1 MSSDKNVPVLTGSRA
16 VGILAGGKVYIPLP
30 TDAEEA
36 EALRGNLNSQYRA
49 VLAVDRIHALA
60 VALNA
65 PRHILHDPVAERAA
79 LEEERAQIRHERE
92 LAQEQREAD
101 LYEAR
106 LKKLQAKHR
115 HDAESEFK
123 DEKFG
128 LGKARFAQRKAEAEV
143 GEAVAREGMRGE
155 VFPPEPEPAKTK
167 TSEPSLAQHYARL
180 VDDLDERIA
189 KAEAAGESTEEM
201 RGEQDLLNK
210 MLRRELL
217 KGG

>member
-1 MSSDKNVPVLTGSRA
+1 MASEKNVTVLNGSRA
-16 VGILAGGKVYIPLP
+16 VGILAGGQVYIPLP
-30 TDAEEA
+30 TNSEEA
-36 EALRGNLNSQYRA
+36 EALRGNLNSQFRA

-65 PRHILHDPVAERAA
+65 PRHVLHDPIAEREA
-79 LEEERAQIRHERE
+79 LEEEREQIRHERE
-92 LAQEQREAD
+92 LAQELRETA
-101 LYEAR
+101 LYEVK

-115 HDAESEFK
+115 HDVESEFK
-123 DEKFG
+123 EDRVG
-128 LGKARFAQRKAEAEV
+128 LGKARMAQRRAEAEV
-143 GEAVAREGMRGE
+143 GEAVAREGLKGD
-155 VFPPEPEPAKTK
+155 VLPPEPVAAKIN
-167 TSEPSLAQHYARL
+167 EPSLAQRYARL

-201 RGEQDLLNK
+201 RSEQDLLNK

>member
-1 MSSDKNVPVLTGSRA
+1 MSSEKTVTVLNGSRA
-16 VGILAGGKVYIPLP
+16 VGILAGGQVYIPLP
-30 TDAEEA
+30 TNSEEA
-36 EALRGNLNSQYRA
+36 EALRGNLNSQFRA

-65 PRHILHDPVAERAA
+65 PRHVLHDPIAEREA

-92 LAQEQREAD
+92 LAQELRETA
-101 LYEAR
+101 LYEVK
-106 LKKLQAKHR
+106 LKKLQTKHR

-123 DEKFG
+123 EEKFG

-143 GEAVAREGMRGE
+143 GEAVAREGVKGD
-155 VFPPEPEPAKTK
+155 VFPPEPTGKVK
-167 TSEPSLAQHYARL
+167 EPSLAQTYARL

-189 KAEAAGESTEEM
+189 KAEAAGQSTEEM
-201 RGEQDLLNK
+201 RSEQDLLNK
-210 MLRRELL
+210 MLRRELI

>member
-1 MSSDKNVPVLTGSRA
+1 MASDKNVTVRNGSRV
-16 VGILAGGKVYIPLP
+16 VGILAGGQVYIPLP
-30 TDAEEA
+30 TTLEEA
-36 EALRGNLNSQYRA
+36 EALRGNLNSQFRA

-65 PRHILHDPVAERAA
+65 SRHVLHDLVAEREAQ
-79 LEEERAQIRHERE
+79 EEEREQIRHERE
-92 LAQEQREAD
+92 LAHELRETA
-101 LYEAR
+101 LYEAK
-106 LKKLQAKHR
+106 LKKLQIKHR
-115 HDAESEFK
+115 HDAEDVFK
-123 DEKFG
+123 KEKFG

-143 GEAVAREGMRGE
+143 GEAVAREGMKGD
-155 VFPPEPEPAKTK
+155 VLPPEPAAAKARG
-167 TSEPSLAQHYARL
+167 PSLAQEYARL

-201 RGEQDLLNK
+201 RSEQDLLNK

>member
-1 MSSDKNVPVLTGSRA
+1 MSSDKKVPVLNGSRA
-16 VGILAGGKVYIPLP
+16 VGILAGGQVYIPLP
-30 TDAEEA
+30 TTLEEA
-36 EALRGNLNSQYRA
+36 EALRGNVNSQLRA
-49 VLAVDRIHALA
+49 GLAVDRIHTLA

-65 PRHILHDPVAERAA
+65 RRHILHDPIAERAA
-79 LEEERAQIRHERE
+79 LEEEREQIRHERE
-92 LAQEQREAD
+92 LAQEMRETAV
-101 LYEAR
+101 YEAR

-143 GEAVAREGMRGE
+143 GEAVAREGIRGD
-155 VFPPEPEPAKTK
+155 VLPPEPAAKV
-167 TSEPSLAQHYARL
+167 SEPSLAQRYARL

-201 RGEQDLLNK
+201 RSEQDLLNR